1 MYSRLISI
9 PNKESIF
16 LFGPRG
22 TGKSHWVTTQFP
34 KANYLNLLD
43 DALFTELLAFP
54 SRLEQKIIDP
64 KEYTIL
70 DEVQKIPPLLDEVHR
85 LIESKKLKF
94 ILTGSSPRKLRR
106 GGANLLAGRAMTRK
120 LYPLTSQELGK
131 DFNLKKA
138 LKFGTLPKSAASS
151 EPNTFLKSYVATY
164 LKEEIQAEGLT
175 RNLASFARFLE
186 AASFSQAQVLNV
198 SNIGSE
204 AHIQQKVAESYFEIL
219 EDLLLASQLPVFTR
233 RAKRKLIA
241 HPKFFFFDTGVFNT
255 MRPRGPLDSES
266 DIGGV
271 SLESFVW
278 QDFTALNDYLNWEYS
293 SYYWRT
299 RSKVE
304 VDFVFY
310 GPRGFKAIE
319 VKSSSRIRP
328 EDLSSLL
335 TFKEDYPEAD
345 LFLIYGG
352 PKTIPHK
359 DIKIIPA
366 ELWFGY
372 SQYFE

>member
-1 MYSRLISI
+1 
-9 PNKESIF
+9 
-16 LFGPRG
+16 
-22 TGKSHWVTTQFP
+22 
-34 KANYLNLLD
+34 
-43 DALFTELLAFP
+43 
-54 SRLEQKIIDP
+54 
-64 KEYTIL
+64 
-70 DEVQKIPPLLDEVHR
+70 
-85 LIESKKLKF
+85 
-94 ILTGSSPRKLRR
+94 
-106 GGANLLAGRAMTRK
+106 
-120 LYPLTSQELGK
+120 
-131 DFNLKKA
+131 
-138 LKFGTLPKSAASS
+138 
-151 EPNTFLKSYVATY
+151 
-164 LKEEIQAEGLT
+164 
-175 RNLASFARFLE
+175 
-186 AASFSQAQVLNV
+186 
-198 SNIGSE
+198 
-204 AHIQQKVAESYFEIL
+204 
-219 EDLLLASQLPVFTR
+219 
-233 RAKRKLIA
+233 
-241 HPKFFFFDTGVFNT
+241 

-299 RSKVE
+299 RSKLE

-366 ELWFGY
+366 ELWFKGY

>member
-9 PNKESIF
+9 PNKENIF

-43 DALFTELLAFP
+43 DALYTELLAFP
-54 SRLEQKIIDP
+54 
-64 KEYTIL
+64 
-70 DEVQKIPPLLDEVHR
+70 
-85 LIESKKLKF
+85 
-94 ILTGSSPRKLRR
+94 
-106 GGANLLAGRAMTRK
+106 
-120 LYPLTSQELGK
+120 
-131 DFNLKKA
+131 
-138 LKFGTLPKSAASS
+138 
-151 EPNTFLKSYVATY
+151 
-164 LKEEIQAEGLT
+164 
-175 RNLASFARFLE
+175 
-186 AASFSQAQVLNV
+186 NV

-255 MRPRGPLDSES
+255 IRPRGPLDSES
-266 DIGGV
+266 DIGGG

-299 RSKVE
+299 RSKVK

-319 VKSSSRIRP
+319 VTSSSRIRP

-366 ELWFGY
+366 ELWFKGY